1 MHRHTRVQILLA
13 GQMLRSETW
22 RIHTL
27 HHQRLLQGKHT
38 ERRRQAVSVSAAQVS
53 GDEQVLKEIVAR
65 GPVACRVCDS
75 KSFLSYTG
83 GIFSDEKAYPCRTV
97 SKKHVVLS
105 GWGEE
110 NGVRFWIGRNSW
122 GTYWG
127 EMGWFRVAMG
137 KGDMG
142 ISTDCYAAVP
152 KPPKYHHLYQQNRI
166 SGIAR
171 IKKEFRNQDRS
182 ESSSFLV

>member
-13 GQMLRSETW
+13 RQVLRSEAW
-22 RIHTL
+22 RIHPL
-27 HHQRLLQGKHT
+27 HHQRLLHGKHT
-38 ERRRQAVSVSAAQVS
+38 ERRQRAVSVSAVQVS
-53 GDEQVLKEIVAR
+53 GEQPVKDEIAAR

-75 KSFLSYTG
+75 EPFLSYSG
-83 GIFSDEKAYPCRTV
+83 GIFSDENAYPCKTV
-97 SKKHVVLS
+97 SKRHVVLS

-142 ISTDCYAAVP
+142 ITTDCYAAVP
-152 KPPKYHHLYQQNRI
+152 EPPKYHHLYLQNGI

-171 IKKEFRNQDRS
+171 IKKELRSRDRS
-182 ESSSFLV
+182 ESSSFVV